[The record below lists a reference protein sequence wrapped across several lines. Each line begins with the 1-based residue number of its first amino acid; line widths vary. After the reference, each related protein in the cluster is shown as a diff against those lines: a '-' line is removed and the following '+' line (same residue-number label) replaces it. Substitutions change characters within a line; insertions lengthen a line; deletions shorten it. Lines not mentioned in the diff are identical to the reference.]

1 MDVDAP
7 NIPHLIELPK
17 INDPR
22 GNLTFIESGQHV
34 PFEVKRNYWIYD
46 VPSGMWRD
54 GHAFKTQEEFI
65 VALSGSFDVVV
76 NNGNGEQV
84 FHLSRPQIGLYVPKM
99 IWRHIDNFSTNSVA
113 LVLANTPYDAADY
126 IEVFDDYMTLKKEDN
141 GTDR

>member
-1 MDVDAP
+1 MESNAE
-7 NIPHLIELPK
+7 NTARLIELPK

-54 GHAFKTQEEFI
+54 GHAFKTQQEFI

-76 NNGNGEQV
+76 NDGHAEKT
-84 FHLSRPQIGLYVPKM
+84 FHLARPQIGLYVPAM
-99 IWRHIDNFSTNSVA
+99 TWRHIDNFSTNSVA
-113 LVLANTPYDAADY
+113 LILADTFYDAGDY
-126 IEVFDDYMTLKKEDN
+126 IEDFDAFKMLKN
-141 GTDR
+141 GND

>member
-1 MDVDAP
+1 MESNAE
-7 NIPHLIELPK
+7 NTARLIELPK

-54 GHAFKTQEEFI
+54 GHAFKTQQEFI

-76 NNGNGEQV
+76 NDGHAEKT
-84 FHLSRPQIGLYVPKM
+84 FHLARPQIGLYVPAM
-99 IWRHIDNFSTNSVA
+99 TWRHIDNFSTNSVA
-113 LVLANTPYDAADY
+113 LILADTFYDAGDY
-126 IEVFDDYMTLKKEDN
+126 IEDFDAFKTLKN
-141 GTDR
+141 GND